1 MRPCLQ
7 ACDFGILKVSPKL
20 EVILCLFL
28 EAFEDVPDL
37 GDLIAR
43 KRGHTLFD
51 AVQVVVKA
59 G

>member
-1 MRPCLQ
+1 MQ
-7 ACDFGILKVSPKL
+7 ACDFGILKASPKL